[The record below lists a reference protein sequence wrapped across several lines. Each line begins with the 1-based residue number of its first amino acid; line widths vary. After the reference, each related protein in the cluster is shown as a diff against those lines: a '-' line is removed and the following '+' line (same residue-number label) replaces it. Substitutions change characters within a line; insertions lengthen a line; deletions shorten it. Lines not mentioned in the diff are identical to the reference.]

1 MKPLLIVKLQANIS
15 PEAQRA
21 YMEVIKTGIEQG
33 ALVIGP
39 ESELIAFDEL
49 GRLVYPIPTA
59 RDALGVEI

>member
-1 MKPLLIVKLQANIS
+1 MKPLLIVKLRADIS

-33 ALVIGP
+33 ALVIGA

-49 GRLVYPIPTA
+49 GRLAYPPQEAKI
-59 RDALGVEI
+59 

>member
-49 GRLVYPIPTA
+49 GRLAYPPQEAKI
-59 RDALGVEI
+59 